1 MVPGLF
7 SKLRFAD
14 ISANAEAHTGTPSVS
29 SATEPNPGAMG
40 RVVSTPDAESTVA
53 RFVEAFPGAPSFVPL
68 ALFGDLP
75 LDVQRDAANQKGG
88 TGAIKGAFK
97 HGKVYLVAGNHR
109 SLSDFEA
116 RIFHETLGHAG
127 VRRMLGDDF
136 VGQLNKLFV
145 AMGGVG
151 GLQVVMHRRG
161 MGRDFIEYIEGAR
174 AAQGVDRARPT
185 NGSDFSSLRDHDLTR

>member
-29 SATEPNPGAMG
+29 SATEPNPGAMD

-53 RFVEAFPGAPSFVPL
+53 RFVEVFPGAPSFVPL

-116 RIFHETLGHAG
+116 TIFHETLGHAG

-151 GLQVVMHRRG
+151 GLQ
-161 MGRDFIEYIEGAR
+161 GAAWAATSSSTSR
-174 AAQGVDRARPT
+174 APGPRKESTGLVQQTVQILARCAIT
-185 NGSDFSSLRDHDLTR
+185 I